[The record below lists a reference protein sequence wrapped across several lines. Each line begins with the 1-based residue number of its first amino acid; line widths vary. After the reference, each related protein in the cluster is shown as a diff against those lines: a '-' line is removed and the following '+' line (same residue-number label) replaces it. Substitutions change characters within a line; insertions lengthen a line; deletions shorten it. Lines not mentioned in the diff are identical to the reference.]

1 MPSKTAQ
8 RPNFLLKITLVKT
21 TNPTVTRLISVPFDL
36 TFTDLH
42 RAIAAAFGWDDAC
55 IAWLFRIW
63 SADPVQYC
71 DQLKHKGGVAI
82 YYTAPDIGLELKP
95 MSLRADSK
103 IGQHLK
109 KEGSGKFW
117 TYDFDISRFHH
128 AIEVVDT
135 LNDDQKGTIGCL
147 GGQGQVSR
155 KAWQYA
161 DLGGLEGVTVGA
173 KSTWDL
179 DMKTLNQRLKV
190 VHDAYEQRK
199 ENEVTKAAAKT
210 KVPPRG
216 NVTMPAQA
224 KGKSKPKGL
233 SQAKPPKKTPL
244 KKTGQ
249 PGPMPA
255 DAQDK
260 VPTTQTTPATEVA
273 AAGIIPPISGTL
285 AIPTPTQPTSPIP
298 TPLKGSSP
306 TGTVPTKSAPSKA
319 AKTIATA
326 KPTLPGTTPVGPSIV
341 ATPETAVDTGTP
353 STAALSRKRPLA
365 TENQRKAEQVKK
377 KARVVKTESVVKNE
391 EEEEGQDIIRLGG
404 ESP

>member
-1 MPSKTAQ
+1 MPPKTAQ

-36 TFTDLH
+36 TFTELH
-42 RAIAAAFGWDDAC
+42 GAIAAAFGWEDAC

-71 DQLKHKGGVAI
+71 DQLKNKGGVAI
-82 YYTAPDIGLELKP
+82 YCTAPGFGIEVRP
-95 MSLRADSK
+95 MSLRTESK

-109 KEGSGKFW
+109 KEGLGKFW
-117 TYDFDISRFHH
+117 TYDYDISRFHH

-179 DMKTLNQRLKV
+179 DMKSLNQRLKI

-199 ENEVTKAAAKT
+199 EDEATSAAVKKKA
-210 KVPPRG
+210 PPKG
-216 NVTMPAQA
+216 NVTTPAPA
-224 KGKSKPKGL
+224 KGKPKSKGP
-233 SQAKPPKKTPL
+233 SQPKPPKK
-244 KKTGQ
+244 
-249 PGPMPA
+249 PA
-255 DAQDK
+255 AREE
-260 VPTTQTTPATEVA
+260 VPTTQTTPAIKVTP
-273 AAGIIPPISGTL
+273 AGTFPPTSATS
-285 AIPTPTQPTSPIP
+285 AIPTPTKPTLPIP
-298 TPLKGSSP
+298 TPAKVP
-306 TGTVPTKSAPSKA
+306 PRTGVTPAQSAPAKA
-319 AKTIATA
+319 VKPIATA
-326 KPTLPGTTPVGPSIV
+326 KPTAPETTPAAPATV
-341 ATPETAVDTGTP
+341 AIPKTSVHTRATSAVVP
-353 STAALSRKRPLA
+353 SRKRPLA
-365 TENQRKAEQVKK
+365 TGNQRKTEQAKK
-377 KARVVKTESVVKNE
+377 KAKIGKSEGVVKDEDE
-391 EEEEGQDIIRLGG
+391 EAKDLIRLGS